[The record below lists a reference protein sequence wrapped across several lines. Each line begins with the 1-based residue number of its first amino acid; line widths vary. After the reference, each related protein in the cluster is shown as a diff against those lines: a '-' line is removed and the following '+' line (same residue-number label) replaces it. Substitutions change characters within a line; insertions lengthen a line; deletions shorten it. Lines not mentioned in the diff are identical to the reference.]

1 MNSTRKYLF
10 TYGTLSPGKAPA
22 EIAPAV
28 RRLRRVGRGFVH
40 GHLYDLG
47 EYPGAVL
54 RKTGPVIL
62 GQIFELPDDPDV
74 LNKLDEYEGFDPSHP
89 QGSLFVR
96 KRWPVTFEGEKRK
109 VTCWV
114 YIYNRHPGTA
124 PSIGSGDFSK
134 ARNHRAR

>member
-10 TYGTLSPGKAPA
+10 TYGTLLPGKAPP
-22 EIAPAV
+22 EIAATV
-28 RRLRRVGRGFVH
+28 RRLRRSGRGFVH

-54 RKTGPVIL
+54 SKTGPVIV
-62 GQIFELPDDPDV
+62 GQIFELPDDPEV
-74 LNKLDEYEGFDPSHP
+74 LSKLDEYEGFDPAHP

-96 KRWPVTFEGEKRK
+96 ERWPVTLIGGKKK
-109 VTCWV
+109 VNCWI

-124 PSIGSGDFSK
+124 PSISSGDFFKS
-134 ARNHRAR
+134 RNHRVR

>member
-1 MNSTRKYLF
+1 MNNAKKYLF
-10 TYGTLSPGKAPA
+10 TYGTLLPRKAPA

-54 RKTGPVIL
+54 RKTGPLIL
-62 GQIFELPDDPDV
+62 GQVFELPDDPDV
-74 LNKLDEYEGFDPSHP
+74 LSKLDEYEGFDPAHP

-96 KRWPVTFEGEKRK
+96 KKWPVTFEGKKRK

-124 PSIGSGDFSK
+124 PSIVGGDFSR
-134 ARNHRAR
+134 ARNHRIR